1 LGDNYEMAR
10 NLEQLLESLIKMV
23 GNANKNVDSLQRRI
37 SQLEWVIKEQ
47 QHEMKERDNLI
58 RMYSTYPQES
68 SQNIP
73 LRF

>member
-1 LGDNYEMAR
+1 MGDNQEMAS
-10 NLEQLLESLIKMV
+10 NLEQLLESLIRMV
-23 GNANKNVDSLQRRI
+23 GNANKNVDSLKRRV

-58 RMYSTYPQES
+58 RIYSSPPHES

-73 LRF
+73 FRF

>member
-1 LGDNYEMAR
+1 LGYNDEITS

-23 GNANKNVDSLQRRI
+23 GTANRNVDSLQKRV

-47 QHEMKERDNLI
+47 QHEFKGRENLI
-58 RMYSTYPQES
+58 RIYSAPPHES

-73 LRF
+73 FRF